1 MRAITAAELAHKT
14 KFELSALH
22 ARIKEKM
29 EGLDPNSYEYE
40 VLAASLDNIRRAFA
54 APKVRPAI
62 KPPGM

>member
-1 MRAITAAELAHKT
+1 MRAITPAELARKT

-22 ARIKEKM
+22 ARIKEEM
-29 EGLDPNSYEYE
+29 EGLDPSSYEYE

-54 APKVRPAI
+54 APRI